1 MSDVFVSYKAVDR
14 RRVKPLVEAL
24 QAEGFS
30 VWWDEQIGGGA
41 AWRQAIEAELNA
53 AKCVIVIW
61 SNRSVGPEG
70 AFVQDEATRAQQRHV
85 YVPVLIDKVHLPL
98 GFGETQALPL
108 TGWHG
113 DRSDARY
120 QAALAAVRRNV
131 GGKRKASTPPLP
143 QARLDRRT
151 AIAAGAVVAITG
163 AGIGAWT
170 FLKSGPAYASGSI
183 AVLPFENLSGDP
195 GQAYLSDGIAEELRD
210 ALSRISQLR
219 VVGRVSSEVV
229 RNEDAETAAKKLGV
243 ANIVTGS
250 VRRSPTTVR
259 VSAQLISGS
268 DGVEKWSETY
278 DRPIEDVLKV
288 ETEIATN
295 VAQAL
300 SVKLKVAERGSQAV
314 GGTDNA
320 KANDLFLQAV
330 QTLRSDNSN
339 RGFQQAITLANAAIA
354 ADPGFA
360 KAYALKAVCIGRS
373 ANTYGT
379 NSADV
384 QRGNEEALAAA
395 KRAIELAPNQ
405 AYGYGALGTVQWGYI
420 DLQGAVKN
428 LARAQQL
435 QGVDPSLRLA
445 YAQLLGRLGRFA
457 DAWMIAQRAAAADPL
472 NPEATEAQAEILYYA
487 RRYPEA
493 VEYARRT
500 LAAAPRRVWSQ
511 KILADTL
518 LMMGQLNEAEQEYA
532 RLGIDDLHS
541 VVGRSVISF
550 RRGDRR
556 QSDALLNELQSR
568 YGDAA
573 NYQYGEIHAQRGEI
587 DAAVAALRR
596 GAQMKDSGT
605 AVVKVDP
612 YLDPLRSNPK
622 FTSFVA
628 SLHLPS

>member
-1 MSDVFVSYKAVDR
+1 MSDVFVSYKAEDR
-14 RRVKPLVEAL
+14 RRIKPLVEAL
-24 QAEGFS
+24 QGEGFS
-30 VWWDEQIGGGA
+30 VWWDEQIGGGS
-41 AWRQAIEAELNA
+41 AWRQVIEAELNA
-53 AKCVIVIW
+53 AKCVIVVW
-61 SNRSVGPEG
+61 SARSVGPDG

-113 DRSDARY
+113 KREDSRY
-120 QAALAAVRRNV
+120 QAVLEAVRRNV
-131 GGKRKASTPPLP
+131 GRKRKASPSPLP
-143 QARLDRRT
+143 EAKLDRRT
-151 AIAAGAVVAITG
+151 AIAAGAVAAIS
-163 AGIGAWT
+163 AVGIASWS
-170 FLKSGPAYASGSI
+170 FLKSRPADASGSI
-183 AVLPFENLSGDP
+183 AVLPFDNLSGDP
-195 GQAYLSDGIAEELRD
+195 TQTYLSDGIAEELRD

-229 RNEDAETAAKKLGV
+229 RNEDAKTAAKKLGV

-268 DGVEKWSETY
+268 DGMEKWSQTY
-278 DRPIEDVLKV
+278 DKPFKDVLKV

-300 SVKLKVAERGSQAV
+300 SVRLKLAEGGSQAV
-314 GGTDNA
+314 GGTGSA
-320 KANDLFLQAV
+320 GANDLFLQAV
-330 QTLRSDNSN
+330 QTLRSDNSK
-339 RGFQQAITLANAAIA
+339 RGFQRAIALTNSAIA

-360 KAYALKAVCIGRS
+360 KAYAFKAVCIARS
-373 ANTYGT
+373 GNTYAT
-379 NSADV
+379 DDAEV
-384 QRGNEEALAAA
+384 QRANREALAAA
-395 KRAIELAPNQ
+395 KRAVELAPNQ
-405 AYGYGALGTVQWGYI
+405 AYGYAALGTVQWGYI
-420 DLQGAVKN
+420 DLRGAVQN
-428 LARAQQL
+428 LGRAQQL
-435 QGVDPSLRLA
+435 PGIDPSLRLA
-445 YAQLLGRLGRFA
+445 YAELLGRLGHFS
-457 DAWMIAQRAAAADPL
+457 DAWKIAGRAATEDPL

-487 RRYPEA
+487 RRFPEA
-493 VEYARRT
+493 VAYARRT

-518 LMMGQLNEAEQEYA
+518 LMMGRLDEAGQEYA
-532 RLGIDDLHS
+532 KLGTDDLHS
-541 VVGRSVISF
+541 IVGRSVISF

-556 QSDALLNELQSR
+556 QSDALLNQLQST

-612 YLDPLRSNPK
+612 YLDPLRRDPR

-628 SLHLPS
+628 SLHLPT

>member
-1 MSDVFVSYKAVDR
+1 M
-14 RRVKPLVEAL
+14 KPLVEAL

>member
-1 MSDVFVSYKAVDR
+1 MSDVFVSYKAEDR